1 MTKYIALL
9 NGPNL
14 NLLGTRNPTQYGADT
29 LDQIVQRVEVE
40 AKKLGHAVWAFQSNS
55 EGELIDA
62 IHKSVREASGIIINP
77 AAYSH
82 TSVAIRDA
90 LECMAGPVIEVHLSN
105 IAAREDFRH
114 RSYVSPVA
122 SGVISGF
129 GSYSYVLAIKAMA
142 ELLTR
147 PT

>member
-1 MTKYIALL
+1 MTKYISLL

-14 NLLGTRNPTQYGADT
+14 NLLGTRNPTQYGAAT
-29 LDQIVQRVEVE
+29 LDQIVHRVDEE
-40 AKKLGHAVWAFQSNS
+40 AKKFGHTIWAFQTNS
-55 EGELIDA
+55 EGDLVDA
-62 IHKSVREASGIIINP
+62 IHKSVREAVGIIINP

-114 RSYVSPVA
+114 HSFVSPVA

-129 GSYSYVLAIKAMA
+129 GSHSYVLAVQAMA
-142 ELLTR
+142 ELLKR
-147 PT
+147 PV